1 MAEYSKE
8 EALAEIQRRQKEK
21 QRQQES
27 EFSYRR
33 ALEAF
38 TTGAGSMGMTAS
50 EQQFPG
56 YERFF
61 RAGEGAGPGAVGG
74 AAVGGPLG
82 AIVGGTA
89 GMLGNIAAKEMF
101 PSSPTAQALFQLA
114 IPSGQTAIR
123 MRGQSVPST
132 LTAAETQPPVVSKE
146 TGIPMTYGQQ
156 TGDVSELFKET
167 QVAKTLRGAP
177 IADAFKVAQAQSADE
192 FFANLQKFQSNPN
205 LNAKEI
211 TKGVFDAYD
220 AYATKLQRQF
230 KATNTQ
236 NFNAAKKAAGNANVV
251 PTNNVQ
257 TTIDRLITQYDNP
270 EIPGRDSIIA
280 SLKRIRQELTT
291 TTKTGGMLVDER
303 GIPLTPET
311 TSVTPNNISIDRL
324 QQNLNAWGDAAFKG
338 TFSTP
343 VSSKS
348 EFADI
353 APGTVKGMAR
363 QVLGAFKSDL
373 DEAAVSGV
381 RGADQLQKARDSFRD
396 NLRTITEYSSKPLVK
411 YFDEPTS
418 EALTAENVVQKFIRL
433 PPSQKAEAALVV
445 KDARPDIWDSLRLQ
459 GLNQILSKARV
470 GETVAAGS
478 PKFDLRTALKDLGK
492 LDDSDIQWLFPTKA
506 EKNDFRAGLL
516 SLQKIQK
523 QANLFDPTVGRL
535 REAEQAA
542 EQVAGAVG
550 GATKKYGTQ
559 AFISSLRFLVGTA
572 DEQKLAAMMF
582 NPNGRV
588 LLRELAK
595 DKPNIN
601 AMGKAFESVSAGLLG
616 STITAREVPTAVE
629 QQQQQQDFSLE
640 EARKEA
646 LRRGLIQQ

>member
-21 QRQQES
+21 QTQQQS

-38 TTGAGSMGMTAS
+38 TTGAGSMGLTSS

-82 AIVGGTA
+82 ALVGGTA
-89 GMLGNIAAKEMF
+89 GMFGNIAAKEMF

-132 LTAAETQPPVVSKE
+132 WTAAETQPPVVSKE

-156 TGDVSELFKET
+156 TGDVSELFKEA

-192 FFANLQKFQSNPN
+192 FFTNLQKFQSNPN
-205 LNAKEI
+205 LNEKEI
-211 TKGVFDAYD
+211 TKGIFDAFD
-220 AYATKLQRQF
+220 AFEKKVLTTF
-230 KATNTQ
+230 KAENAK
-236 NFNAAKKAAGNANVV
+236 NFNTVKKIAGNSTII

-257 TTIDRLITQYDNP
+257 TTIDALIRSYDNP
-270 EIPGRDSIIA
+270 EVLGMSNVA
-280 SLKRIRQELTT
+280 SQLKTIKRELTT
-291 TTKTGGMLVDER
+291 TTKTGGLLVDQK
-303 GIPLTPET
+303 GVPITPEQV
-311 TSVTPNNISIDRL
+311 SVTPNNISIERL
-324 QQNLNAWGDAAFKG
+324 QQNLSAWGDAAYKG
-338 TFSTP
+338 TY
-343 VSSKS
+343 
-348 EFADI
+348 EGLADA
-353 APGTVKGMAR
+353 APGQVKGIAR
-363 QVLGAFKSDL
+363 KILGAFKADL
-373 DEAAVSGV
+373 DEAAQSGV
-381 RGADQLQKARDSFRD
+381 KGAQELQNARTAFAN
-396 NLRTITEYSSKPLVK
+396 NLKKIQEIEDKKIFQYFNKTSAESLEPEAVVK
-411 YFDEPTS
+411 
-418 EALTAENVVQKFIRL
+418 KFITL
-433 PPSQKAEAALVV
+433 SPSQKAEVAAVLGN
-445 KDARPDIWDSLRLQ
+445 ARPDIWDSLRLQ

-492 LDDSDIQWLFPTKA
+492 LDDADTQWLFPTKA

-588 LLRELAK
+588 LLRELSK

-616 STITAREVPTAVE
+616 STVTAKEVPTAME
-629 QQQQQQDFSLE
+629 LQQPQQEYTIE
-640 EARKEA
+640 EAKAEA
-646 LRRGLIQQ
+646 LRRGLTIE